1 MTMNNKELKEQIDQL
16 TARVDVLTRLVDEM
30 AEEHNELTRL
40 RKAVGEM
47 QQLLQKDGK
56 WFVHDV
62 NVSPEKGVKY

>member
-16 TARVDVLTRLVDEM
+16 TTRVDALTRLVDEM

-40 RKAVGEM
+40 RKAIGEM
-47 QQLLQKDGK
+47 QQLMQKDGK

-62 NVSPEKGVKY
+62 NVSPEKGVQY